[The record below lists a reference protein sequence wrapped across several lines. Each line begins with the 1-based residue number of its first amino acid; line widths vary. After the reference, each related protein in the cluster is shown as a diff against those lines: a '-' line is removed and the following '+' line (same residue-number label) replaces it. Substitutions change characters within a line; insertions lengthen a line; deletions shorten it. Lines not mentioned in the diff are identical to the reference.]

1 MLYLKTDGV
10 LMLKQRHSQVQ
21 NVARRRLNDLSFRNG
36 ITVRLPIIYQQCVV
50 NLFSH
55 HLCNVDNVGYMH
67 CPTSLLMHFQTQ
79 ELQFLATYSHSLSVV
94 FQEDNHGSQIK
105 KAFFPAQSSTSFAL
119 KDKKEFSAVR
129 KMTTL

>member
-10 LMLKQRHSQVQ
+10 LTLKQRRCQVQ
-21 NVARRRLNDLSFRNG
+21 NVVRRRLNDLSFRNG
-36 ITVRLPIIYQQCVV
+36 ITVQLPIIYQQCVV

-79 ELQFLATYSHSLSVV
+79 DLSFWRHTVIL
-94 FQEDNHGSQIK
+94 FQS
-105 KAFFPAQSSTSFAL
+105 FFRKTITAL
-119 KDKKEFSAVR
+119 R
-129 KMTTL
+129 